1 MGFKKLVNDIKVDK
15 RRKLIAIYCRVSTEE
30 QSENGYSI
38 DEQERLLEEWC
49 KKMGYVIYKCYSDRG
64 ISGKNIKDRPALKEL
79 LSDAKAGKFDM
90 VISWKI
96 NRLSRKLEDVLKIVN
111 LLEKNNITFKSYSEP
126 FETDTPAGRMQ
137 FQMMALI
144 GEFERGTIAQ
154 NVKMGMIAK
163 AKSGNWCG
171 GRVLGYD
178 LVPNNSPEEEKKG
191 KNKLEINEKEAE
203 IVRFI
208 FNEYSKGKGYK
219 AITNK
224 MNKLGYKTKKGNN
237 FSVGSIRDILTNP
250 VYIGEI
256 RYNVRQNWSE
266 KRRRN
271 INPNPIRVKGKHE
284 AIIDREL
291 WDKVQLILE
300 SKKGKPSRIYDGE
313 YPLTGILRC
322 PKCGAGMVISRTT
335 NTLADGTKKRIAYYC
350 CGNWKNKGTSVC
362 NSNTIRVDKANEHV
376 FKKIEELV
384 SNEAMIKAVV
394 KNINKE
400 RKDKVKPA
408 KRLLGDIDKELEKLD
423 KRKRKIFEAYED
435 DILTK
440 DEFQTRKNELNEKIR
455 ILEEEKK
462 PLLNTISEEVS
473 EEIPYEFIKDI
484 LMNFSKVLNSSVSRE
499 QQKKLLHMIISEI
512 TMNESREID
521 SIKLNINDKL
531 VEYLVKEGG
540 VPIKGIPSSFML
552 KNIGLKVLDLD
563 IAIIG

>member
-1 MGFKKLVNDIKVDK
+1 MGFKKLVNDIKIEK
-15 RRKLIAIYCRVSTEE
+15 RRKIIAIYCRVSTDE
-30 QSENGYSI
+30 QAEFGYSI
-38 DEQERLLEEWC
+38 DEQKRLLEEWC
-49 KKMGYVIYKCYSDRG
+49 KANDYIIYKCYSDRG

-79 LSDAKAGKFDM
+79 LSDAKEGKFDM

-96 NRLSRKLEDVLKIVN
+96 NRVSRKLEDVLKIVS

-362 NSNTIRVDKANEHV
+362 NSNTIRVDKANEYV

-440 DEFQTRKNELNEKIR
+440 EEFQIRKDELNEKIR

-462 PLLNTISEEVS
+462 PLLNTISEDVS

-512 TMNESREID
+512 TMNESREIE

-552 KNIGLKVLDLD
+552 INIGLKVLNLS
-563 IAIIG
+563 IVI

>member
-1 MGFKKLVNDIKVDK
+1 MGFKKLVNDIKIEK
-15 RRKLIAIYCRVSTEE
+15 RRKIIAIYCRVSTDE
-30 QSENGYSI
+30 QAEFGYSI
-38 DEQERLLEEWC
+38 DEQKRLLEEWC
-49 KKMGYVIYKCYSDRG
+49 KANDYIIYKCYSDRG

-79 LSDAKAGKFDM
+79 LSDAKEGKFDM

-96 NRLSRKLEDVLKIVN
+96 NRVSRKLEDVLKIVS

-219 AITNK
+219 AITNQI
-224 MNKLGYKTKKGNN
+224 NKLGYKTKKGNN

-362 NSNTIRVDKANEHV
+362 NSNTIRVDKANEYV

-440 DEFQTRKNELNEKIR
+440 EEFQIRKDELNEKIR

-484 LMNFSKVLNSSVSRE
+484 LMNFSKILNSSVSRE

-512 TMNESREID
+512 TMNESREIE

-552 KNIGLKVLDLD
+552 INVGLKVLNLD
-563 IAIIG
+563 VVI

>member
-1 MGFKKLVNDIKVDK
+1 MGFKKLVNDIKVEK

-96 NRLSRKLEDVLKIVN
+96 NRVSRKLEDVLKIVN

-191 KNKLEINEKEAE
+191 KNKLKINEKEAE

-219 AITNK
+219 AITNQI
-224 MNKLGYKTKKGNN
+224 NKLGYKTKKGND

-335 NTLADGTKKRIAYYC
+335 NTLADGSKKRIAYYC

-362 NSNTIRVDKANEHV
+362 NSNTIRV
-376 FKKIEELV
+376 
-384 SNEAMIKAVV
+384 
-394 KNINKE
+394 
-400 RKDKVKPA
+400 DKVKPA

-440 DEFQTRKNELNEKIR
+440 AEFQIRKDELNEKIR

-462 PLLNTISEEVS
+462 PLLNTISEDVS

-484 LMNFSKVLNSSVSRE
+484 LMNFSKILNSSVSRE

-512 TMNESREID
+512 TMNESREIE

-552 KNIGLKVLDLD
+552 INVGLKVLNLD
-563 IAIIG
+563 VVI

>member
-1 MGFKKLVNDIKVDK
+1 MGFKKLVNDIKVEK

-96 NRLSRKLEDVLKIVN
+96 NRVSRKLEDVLKIVS

-219 AITNK
+219 AITNQI
-224 MNKLGYKTKKGNN
+224 NKLGYKTKKGND

-335 NTLADGTKKRIAYYC
+335 NTLADGSKKRIAYYC

-362 NSNTIRVDKANEHV
+362 NSNTIRVDKANEYV

-440 DEFQTRKNELNEKIR
+440 EEFQIRKDELNEKIR

-462 PLLNTISEEVS
+462 PLLNTISEDVS

-484 LMNFSKVLNSSVSRE
+484 LMNFSKILNSSVSRE

-552 KNIGLKVLDLD
+552 RNVGVSILNVS
-563 IAIIG
+563 ISI

>member
-1 MGFKKLVNDIKVDK
+1 MGFKKLVNDIKVEK

-96 NRLSRKLEDVLKIVN
+96 NRVSRKLEDVLKIVN

-191 KNKLEINEKEAE
+191 KNKLKINEKEAE

-219 AITNK
+219 AITNQI
-224 MNKLGYKTKKGNN
+224 NKLGYKTKKGND

-335 NTLADGTKKRIAYYC
+335 NTLADGSKKRIAYYC

-362 NSNTIRVDKANEHV
+362 NSNTIRVDKANEYV

-440 DEFQTRKNELNEKIR
+440 AEFQIRKDELNEKIR

-462 PLLNTISEEVS
+462 PLLNTISEDVS

-484 LMNFSKVLNSSVSRE
+484 LMNFSKILNSSVSRE

-512 TMNESREID
+512 TMNESREIE

-552 KNIGLKVLDLD
+552 INVGLKVLNLD
-563 IAIIG
+563 VVI

>member
-1 MGFKKLVNDIKVDK
+1 MGFKKLVNDIKVEK
-15 RRKLIAIYCRVSTEE
+15 RRKLIAVYCRVSTEE

-96 NRLSRKLEDVLKIVN
+96 NRVSRKLEDVLKIVN

-191 KNKLEINEKEAE
+191 KNKLKINEKEAE

-219 AITNK
+219 AITNQI
-224 MNKLGYKTKKGNN
+224 NKLGYKTKKGND

-335 NTLADGTKKRIAYYC
+335 NTLADGSKKRIAYYC

-362 NSNTIRVDKANEHV
+362 NSNTIRVDKANEYV

-440 DEFQTRKNELNEKIR
+440 EEFQTRKNELNEKIR

-484 LMNFSKVLNSSVSRE
+484 LMNFSKILNSSVSRE

-512 TMNESREID
+512 TMNESREIE

-552 KNIGLKVLDLD
+552 INVGLKVLNLD
-563 IAIIG
+563 VVI

>member
-1 MGFKKLVNDIKVDK
+1 MGFKKLVNDIKVEK

-96 NRLSRKLEDVLKIVN
+96 NRVSRKLEDVLKIVN

-237 FSVGSIRDILTNP
+237 FSVGSIR
-250 VYIGEI
+250 EI

-335 NTLADGTKKRIAYYC
+335 NTLADGTRKRIAYYC

-362 NSNTIRVDKANEHV
+362 NSNTIRVDKANEYV

-440 DEFQTRKNELNEKIR
+440 EEFQTRKDELNEKIR

-462 PLLNTISEEVS
+462 PLLNTISEDIS

-484 LMNFSKVLNSSVSRE
+484 LMNFSKILNSSVSRE

-552 KNIGLKVLDLD
+552 RNVGIRILNLD
-563 IAIIG
+563 IVI

>member
-1 MGFKKLVNDIKVDK
+1 MGFKKLVNDIKIEK
-15 RRKLIAIYCRVSTEE
+15 RRKIIAIYCRVSTDE
-30 QSENGYSI
+30 QAEFGYSI
-38 DEQERLLEEWC
+38 DEQKRLLEEWC
-49 KKMGYVIYKCYSDRG
+49 KANDYIIYKCYSDRG

-79 LSDAKAGKFDM
+79 LSDAKEGKFDM

-96 NRLSRKLEDVLKIVN
+96 NRVSRKLEDVLKIVS

-219 AITNK
+219 AITNQI
-224 MNKLGYKTKKGNN
+224 NKLGYKTKKGNN

-335 NTLADGTKKRIAYYC
+335 NTLADGTKRRIAYYC

-362 NSNTIRVDKANEHV
+362 NSNTIRVDKANEYV

-440 DEFQTRKNELNEKIR
+440 EEFQTRKDELNEKIR

-484 LMNFSKVLNSSVSRE
+484 LMNFSKILNSSVSRE

-552 KNIGLKVLDLD
+552 RNIGVRILNLN
-563 IAIIG
+563 ITI

>member
-1 MGFKKLVNDIKVDK
+1 MGFKKLVNDIKVEK

-96 NRLSRKLEDVLKIVN
+96 NRVSRKLEDVLKIVN

-362 NSNTIRVDKANEHV
+362 NSNTIRVDKANEYV

-440 DEFQTRKNELNEKIR
+440 DEFQTRKDELNEKIR

-462 PLLNTISEEVS
+462 PLLNTISEDVS

-484 LMNFSKVLNSSVSRE
+484 LMNFSKILNSSVSRE

-552 KNIGLKVLDLD
+552 KNVGVRILNLD
-563 IAIIG
+563 IVI

>member
-1 MGFKKLVNDIKVDK
+1 MGFKKLVNDIKVEK

-96 NRLSRKLEDVLKIVN
+96 NRVSRKLEDVLKIVN

-362 NSNTIRVDKANEHV
+362 NSNTIRVDKANEYV

-400 RKDKVKPA
+400 RKDKVKLA
-408 KRLLGDIDKELEKLD
+408 KRLLSDIDKELEKLD

-435 DILTK
+435 DIITK
-440 DEFQTRKNELNEKIR
+440 EEFQIRKDELNEKIR
-455 ILEEEKK
+455 NLEEEKK
-462 PLLNTISEEVS
+462 PLLKTISEEVS

-484 LMNFSKVLNSSVSRE
+484 LMNFSKILNSSVSRE

-521 SIKLNINDKL
+521 SIKLNINEKL

-552 KNIGLKVLDLD
+552 INVGVRILNLD
-563 IAIIG
+563 IVI

>member
-1 MGFKKLVNDIKVDK
+1 MGFNKLVNDIKIEK
-15 RRKLIAIYCRVSTEE
+15 RRKIIAIYCRVSTDE
-30 QSENGYSI
+30 QAEFGYSI
-38 DEQERLLEEWC
+38 DEQKRLLEEWC
-49 KKMGYVIYKCYSDRG
+49 KANDYIIYKCYSDRG

-96 NRLSRKLEDVLKIVN
+96 NRVSRKLEDVLKIVN
-111 LLEKNNITFKSYSEP
+111 ILEKNNITFKSYSEP

-163 AKSGNWCG
+163 AKSGSWCG

-219 AITNK
+219 AITNQI
-224 MNKLGYKTKKGNN
+224 NKLGYKTKKGNS
-237 FSVGSIRDILTNP
+237 FAVGAIRDILTNP

-271 INPNPIRVKGKHE
+271 INPNPIRVKGKHK
-284 AIIDREL
+284 AIIDKEL

-335 NTLADGTKKRIAYYC
+335 NTLADGSKKRIAYYC
-350 CGNWKNKGTSVC
+350 CGNWKNKGTGVC
-362 NSNTIRVDKANEHV
+362 NSNTIRVDKANEYV

-384 SNEAMIKAVV
+384 SNEAIVKAVV

-400 RKDKVKPA
+400 RKEKVKPA

-440 DEFQTRKNELNEKIR
+440 EEFQIRKDELNEKIR

-462 PLLNTISEEVS
+462 PLLKTISEDVS

-484 LMNFSKVLNSSVSRE
+484 LMNFSKILNSSVIRE

-540 VPIKGIPSSFML
+540 VSIKGIPSSFML
-552 KNIGLKVLDLD
+552 RNIGLKVLNLD
-563 IAIIG
+563 IVI

>member
-1 MGFKKLVNDIKVDK
+1 MGFKKLVNDTKIEK
-15 RRKLIAIYCRVSTEE
+15 RRKIIAIYCRVSTDE
-30 QSENGYSI
+30 QAEFGYSI
-38 DEQERLLEEWC
+38 DEQKRLLEEWC
-49 KKMGYVIYKCYSDRG
+49 KANDYIIYKCYSDRG

-79 LSDAKAGKFDM
+79 LSDAKEGKFDM

-96 NRLSRKLEDVLKIVN
+96 NRVSRKLEDVLKIVN

-362 NSNTIRVDKANEHV
+362 NSNTIRVDKANEYV

-440 DEFQTRKNELNEKIR
+440 EEFQTRKDELNEKIR

-462 PLLNTISEEVS
+462 PLLNTISEDIS

-484 LMNFSKVLNSSVSRE
+484 LMNFSKILNSSVSRE

-540 VPIKGIPSSFML
+540 VPIKGIPSSFL
-552 KNIGLKVLDLD
+552 LINVGLKILNLD
-563 IAIIG
+563 IAI

>member
-1 MGFKKLVNDIKVDK
+1 MGFKKLVNDIKVEK

-96 NRLSRKLEDVLKIVN
+96 NRVSRKLEDVLKIVN

-191 KNKLEINEKEAE
+191 KNKLKINEKEAE

-219 AITNK
+219 AITNQI
-224 MNKLGYKTKKGNN
+224 NKLGYKTKKGND

-335 NTLADGTKKRIAYYC
+335 NTLADGSKKRIAYYC

-362 NSNTIRVDKANEHV
+362 NSNTIRVDKANEYV

-440 DEFQTRKNELNEKIR
+440 EEFQTRKNELNEKIR

-484 LMNFSKVLNSSVSRE
+484 LMNFSKILNSSVSRE

-512 TMNESREID
+512 TMNESREIE

-552 KNIGLKVLDLD
+552 INVGLKVLDLD
-563 IAIIG
+563 ISI